1 MKKSSFI
8 LLIIIGS
15 FLLFVIYWFSFVL
28 NYSPGNVPDYTYV
41 PFKYKREIFYQYT
54 DTFLL
59 KHPEYRDPYSM
70 GEKDTNLAHLRM
82 VTLYFKQEPEERYD
96 ISISSGSVRYIY
108 KMKGGRILQSIDK
121 LSDEDNER
129 IKKRINIIWDEIGK
143 MIENANLADSV
154 KYYNKK

>member
-1 MKKSSFI
+1 MKKST
-8 LLIIIGS
+8 LLIIVVLGC
-15 FLLFVIYWFSFVL
+15 FLLYILYKLFFLLS
-28 NYSPGNVPDYTYV
+28 YSPGNVTSYTYV
-41 PFKYKREIFYQYT
+41 PIKYKDDLFYQYT

-59 KHPEYRDPYSM
+59 KHPEYRDPNTMS
-70 GEKDTNLAHLRM
+70 EKDTNLAHLRM
-82 VTLYFKQEPEERYD
+82 VTLYFKEKPEERYD

-108 KMKGGRILQSIDK
+108 KMKDGRILQSIDK

-143 MIENANLADSV
+143 MIENANLPDSV